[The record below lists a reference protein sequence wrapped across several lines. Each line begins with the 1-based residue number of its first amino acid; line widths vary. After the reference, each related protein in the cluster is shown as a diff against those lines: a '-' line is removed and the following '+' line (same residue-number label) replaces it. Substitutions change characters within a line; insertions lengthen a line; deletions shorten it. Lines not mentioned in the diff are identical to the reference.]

1 MAVSPKRRLIL
12 ASRSPRRQQ
21 LLREA
26 GYLFEVIPP
35 DEEAECGFCSG
46 ESPPQYAARLAYQ
59 KAANVAQRIE
69 AGLILACDTIV
80 SCDGRILGK
89 PQDED
94 DARRIL
100 CLLRGKEH
108 SVFTGVCL
116 WDYPQFDPD
125 IQVAETRLVMET
137 LTDEEI
143 EDYLRSGLWEG
154 KAGAFGYQDR
164 LGWLRIIE
172 GSESNVV
179 GLPIELLQQMIAR
192 IEQSRPTEMRD

>member
-1 MAVSPKRRLIL
+1 
-12 ASRSPRRQQ
+12 
-21 LLREA
+21 
-26 GYLFEVIPP
+26 
-35 DEEAECGFCSG
+35 
-46 ESPPQYAARLAYQ
+46 
-59 KAANVAQRIE
+59 
-69 AGLILACDTIV
+69 
-80 SCDGRILGK
+80 
-89 PQDED
+89 
-94 DARRIL
+94 
-100 CLLRGKEH
+100 
-108 SVFTGVCL
+108 
-116 WDYPQFDPD
+116 
-125 IQVAETRLVMET
+125 VAETRLVMET